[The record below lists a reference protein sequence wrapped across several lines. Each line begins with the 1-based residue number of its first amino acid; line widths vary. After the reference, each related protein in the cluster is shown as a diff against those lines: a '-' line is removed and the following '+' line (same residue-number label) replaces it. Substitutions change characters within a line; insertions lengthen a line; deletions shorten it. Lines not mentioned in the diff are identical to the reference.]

1 MLNQTSQ
8 CIQAIRMNFWSE
20 GEIRCVGMTTTSS
33 VDKYETVED
42 IQNDCISF
50 YLNRVKATE
59 NLKQKLENKNGG
71 REPKKTSMSM
81 AMDRL
86 RLEMTSLVDQDLSL
100 MRQLLTLNETI
111 EEIKNKRLYGVSK
124 DSLYDSED
132 YLKGSTCH
140 LSKSVST
147 MSLGSD
153 YFCECSGSED
163 DTDLTKKD
171 LDSEDSGYGK

>member
-1 MLNQTSQ
+1 MVLEANSTNKQ
-8 CIQAIRMNFWSE
+8 
-20 GEIRCVGMTTTSS
+20 TTTS
-33 VDKYETVED
+33 VDKYEKEVD
-42 IQNDCISF
+42 LQNKCRTF

-59 NLKQKLENKNGG
+59 TLKQKLENKNGAC
-71 REPKKTSMSM
+71 EPKKTTMSM

-111 EEIKNKRLYGVSK
+111 EEMKNKRLYGVSK
-124 DSLYDSED
+124 DSLDDSED

-140 LSKSVST
+140 LSKSVSS

-153 YFCECSGSED
+153 YSCECSGSED

>member
-1 MLNQTSQ
+1 MVLEANSTNKQ
-8 CIQAIRMNFWSE
+8 
-20 GEIRCVGMTTTSS
+20 TTTSS
-33 VDKYETVED
+33 VDKYEKEVD
-42 IQNDCISF
+42 LQNDCRSF

-59 NLKQKLENKNGG
+59 NLKQKLENKNGAC
-71 REPKKTSMSM
+71 EPNKTSMSM

-111 EEIKNKRLYGVSK
+111 EELKNKRLYGVSK
-124 DSLYDSED
+124 DSLDYSED
-132 YLKGSTCH
+132 YLKGSTIQ

-153 YFCECSGSED
+153 YSCEFSGSED
-163 DTDLTKKD
+163 DIEQKKRD
-171 LDSEDSGYGK
+171 IDSEDCGYGE

>member
-1 MLNQTSQ
+1 MVLEANSTN
-8 CIQAIRMNFWSE
+8 IQK
-20 GEIRCVGMTTTSS
+20 TSS
-33 VDKYETVED
+33 IDKYEKLVD
-42 IQNDCISF
+42 LQNDCRSF

-59 NLKQKLENKNGG
+59 NLKQKLENKNGDC
-71 REPKKTSMSM
+71 EPKKTSLSM

-111 EEIKNKRLYGVSK
+111 EELKNKRLYGVSK
-124 DSLYDSED
+124 DSLDDSSN
-132 YLKGSTCH
+132 YLKDSTCQ

-153 YFCECSGSED
+153 YSCECSGSED
-163 DTDLTKKD
+163 DTDMKKTD
-171 LDSEDSGYGK
+171 QDSEDSGYGE

>member
-1 MLNQTSQ
+1 MVLEANSTNKQ
-8 CIQAIRMNFWSE
+8 
-20 GEIRCVGMTTTSS
+20 TTTSS
-33 VDKYETVED
+33 VDKYEKVVD
-42 IQNDCISF
+42 LQNDCRSF

-59 NLKQKLENKNGG
+59 NLKQKLENKNG
-71 REPKKTSMSM
+71 RCEPKKTSMSM

-111 EEIKNKRLYGVSK
+111 EELKNKRLYGVSK
-124 DSLYDSED
+124 DSLDDSAE

-147 MSLGSD
+147 MSLCSD
-153 YFCECSGSED
+153 YSCECSGSED
-163 DTDLTKKD
+163 DTDLTKKKSRFQR
-171 LDSEDSGYGK
+171 LWLWRMIEY